1 MISLYK
7 DPQGNKI
14 FEKSSASIKDS
25 ADKKQETNGNM
36 ATLSSVYNQEPP
48 EAMHMTIK
56 DAHVSHNFAFP
67 FILLLLNL

>member
-25 ADKKQETNGNM
+25 ADKKQVTNGNM
-36 ATLSSVYNQEPP
+36 ATSSSVCNQEHP
-48 EAMHMTIK
+48 EAMHMTIT
-56 DAHVSHNFAFP
+56 DAHVSQNFAFP